1 MSKEVNFF
9 IPEYASGK
17 EKFYRYMDTLI
28 SHKSDSKTE
37 CILFIIISYTQ
48 LISGFFSEQIGILKN
63 EETPDNYLMLLQ
75 RVIRVRDLFIN
86 SFQVYSII
94 LYIFFIILIVLT
106 IIFIYRMRKTG
117 RVAQYSL
124 NETILNFSIKV
135 FIYILYQAILDFCL
149 SLLCFGDKNPNFED
163 ESVTC
168 SISENIILFMVMILT
183 FFYTI
188 FLGIFFALY
197 YNESFLLSNS
207 PMSRVTT
214 NYELYLNINAAIF
227 SIILNFSYSIG
238 SIVFLLYNT
247 IMSFVLLNYYLSS
260 RPFYDSTISYL
271 IGFFHMLYA
280 WTSIFCLLFYFIKV
294 YQVSIV
300 YISIVLIL
308 MWMYFNMHQKMNDT
322 ITLDKPFHQLNDKF
336 SILLYIRYIINKYKT
351 IETNPEDKAKIIGII
366 FLHKRECPIAEC
378 PSKLDKKKF
387 YLPITDEWSNPN
399 KKEFNDRVYLQ
410 NFIIFIYDY
419 FISQNFFDNDILI
432 NLSMYYLQTIGNYC
446 RSMYYHQKVGDNKMN
461 TQEQFM
467 HFRAGEFISKALI
480 KSCRPSN
487 EIAANLEDIN
497 FSQYFKYHNLSEKFK
512 INLIRD
518 VHLSREFWKLFI
530 TKDKKRKKLDFN
542 EIFEMTDKIRLTK
555 QTIDKLWAEIF
566 QTYNGYNELFEL
578 YENYVESINDD
589 SLTLRELLKTKNK
602 NFALEGIF
610 NYYNILFSND
620 TCIIICSGDK
630 GKEGNIERVS
640 SNITQFFGYKEEEVK
655 GINIGALMPKMFERE
670 HKSFMQRHIRIGE
683 KRVID
688 KTFRTYGKDK
698 YNALIVL
705 NLSIKLFPILG
716 DNLFFCAMM
725 TKEDIEDVILLDRDY
740 NIQAMSGKLYKL
752 FNLNSQ
758 IFQDV
763 DVPFWMIC
771 KEFIRHYRTFMMN
784 NSKVQNFSVNEFK
797 LKKLMSKNL
806 RNEGYSTQ
814 LNEKGENKEGGDVT
828 PRSDDLSKDG
838 NQIEVTELDFEIN
851 ENAEVEWEIV
861 IPPIFKAY
869 TSSTTMKSRKLQN
882 KTISPIRDTN
892 EFYNNYTEDDQDET
906 SHLLNKNKNNN
917 NQNIDSSDI
926 NKSNQQNYLGNNE
939 QDKNF
944 QNAISKYRAFF
955 TAGNKSNFQELIKII
970 DKMNERA
977 DQVYRFIISFN
988 QLVYNE
994 KRVSYIIRCID
1005 NKEISDS
1012 NSSGNRGGLD
1022 EKGKKKDREKNVG
1035 NTTIDLGDNKREAF
1049 DRSKYLKDMNEIV
1062 NKSEIQVIKMKTNI
1076 DELHMIANEND
1087 EVRKLIDS
1095 YHREILN
1102 YSRVLGINNINVY
1115 DENGSQTSSQTGYT
1129 NSITK
1134 KTRIQEI
1141 KSYIMSS
1148 VDNFYTLIL
1157 IKCLFFTFMVCTLLV
1172 GIIYL
1177 VKFNSLMEKI
1187 EEIDFLHSSTIKL
1200 GFNFFKFLTR
1210 INSFIALSKIR
1221 NDLNDSIIYNI
1232 YTTNIYESQDI
1243 NETYNQ
1249 FIQIE
1254 EDKIKALVDEIEDLS
1269 YKVMFY
1275 FSDSISDFQQR
1286 VYYFQFIPYYKGIDA
1301 ASGGE
1306 ISFPLS
1312 IELYT
1317 SLLFRLSN
1325 TKKLY
1330 FPYKFPENDVNHAKS
1345 VTEYLSRNALDNPY
1359 LTVIAYMITL
1369 IENNTRVCWDEDNK
1383 GGNNI
1388 YIISIFYSAITF
1400 AFSGFYSLLLFL
1412 TNKNME
1418 EGMLKMSK
1426 IDPKLIAETIKTIE
1440 IFNRNVLNKYIE
1452 FSDKGQSKKAPKRTQ
1467 SVFIEDNINGEDQ
1480 EDDKK
1485 NKKGKKKNKKK
1496 KKEEDEKSRF
1506 GNDDNK
1512 KNEKADNNEK
1522 IHNNAPQKDTKQK
1535 KLANNANQNKKDEEE
1550 GLGIYDSKIHKRLKV
1565 LTWSYFQSLLLIIIF
1580 AIFIIVII
1588 VKLKDY
1594 LNNIKNLYIT
1604 KDYFSFEHVI
1614 IELEILNMKVK
1625 MSQRKVADE
1634 EFYHLN
1640 NYAKNNQSTIIQIYE
1655 QIGKHKTLN
1664 EFYEKKYISNICLVL
1679 YEENS
1684 DDYNKCLN
1692 DKKVGEF
1699 SNVEEVKYI
1708 VRHELDNIWREY
1720 ELKNGVE
1727 KNYTSF
1733 CEFSS
1738 DSYSL
1743 LEYLNNEYL
1752 SKIINIYCEVIE
1764 KSNKEFGEI
1773 VKTDIRSIIIIMIM
1787 ILWIFCLYVI
1797 FFYIKTLIHLL
1808 LISRCVFKIIPTR
1821 VINQTKDLEDW
1832 IDDKY

>member
-9 IPEYASGK
+9 IPEYVSEK
-17 EKFYRYMDTLI
+17 VKFYRYMDTLI

-63 EETPDNYLMLLQ
+63 EENPDNYLMLLQ
-75 RVIRVRDLFIN
+75 RVIRVRDLFVD
-86 SFQVYSII
+86 SFSVYSIL
-94 LYIFFIILIVLT
+94 LYVFFIILIVLT
-106 IIFIYRMRKTG
+106 ISFIYGMRQTG
-117 RVAQYSL
+117 RVAHYSI
-124 NETILNFSIKV
+124 NEIILNFSIKT
-135 FIYILYQAILDFCL
+135 FIYILYQPILDFCL
-149 SLLCFGDKNPNFED
+149 SLLCFDKKNPNFAD
-163 ESVTC
+163 DSVTC
-168 SISENIILFMVMILT
+168 SITDKIFLFIIMILV
-183 FFYTI
+183 FFYSI
-188 FLGIFFALY
+188 FLGIFFSLY

-214 NYELYLNINAAIF
+214 NYELYLNINAVIF
-227 SIILNFSYSIG
+227 SIILNFSYSMG

-247 IMSFVLLNYYLSS
+247 IMSFVLLNYFLSS

-280 WTSIFCLLFYFIKV
+280 WTSIFSLLFYFIRV

-300 YISIVLIL
+300 YISISLIL
-308 MWMYFNMHQKMNDT
+308 MWMYYNMHQKINDT
-322 ITLDKPFHQLNDKF
+322 ITLEKPFHQLNDKF

-366 FLHKRECPIAEC
+366 FLHKRECPMAEC
-378 PSKLDKKKF
+378 PSKLDKKRF

-410 NFIIFIYDY
+410 NFVIFIYDY

-432 NLSMYYLQTIGNYC
+432 NLSMYYLQTIGNFC

-461 TQEQFM
+461 IQEKFL

-480 KSCRPSN
+480 KSCRSSN

-512 INLIRD
+512 VNLIRD

-542 EIFEMTDKIRLTK
+542 EIFEMTDKIRVTK
-555 QTIDKLWAEIF
+555 QTIDKLWDDIF

-630 GKEGNIERVS
+630 GKEGNIEKVS
-640 SNITQFFGYKEEEVK
+640 SNITKFFGYKEEEVK

-670 HKSFMQRHIRIGE
+670 HKGFMQRHIRIGE
-683 KRVID
+683 KRIID

-698 YNALIVL
+698 YNALVIL
-705 NLSIKLFPILG
+705 NLSVKLFPILG

-725 TKEDIEDVILLDRDY
+725 TKEDIEDVILLDSEY
-740 NIQAMSGKLYKL
+740 NIQAMSGKLYNL
-752 FNLNSQ
+752 FKLNSQ

-771 KEFIRHYRTFMMN
+771 KEFIRHYQTFMMN
-784 NSKVQNFSVNEFK
+784 NSKVKNFSVNQFK
-797 LKKLMSKNL
+797 LKKLISKNI
-806 RNEGYSTQ
+806 RNEGYATQ
-814 LNEKGENKEGGDVT
+814 IKEKNDNKEGDIT
-828 PRSDDLSKDG
+828 QRSDDAPKEG

-851 ENAEVEWEIV
+851 ENAEVEWEII
-861 IPPIFKAY
+861 IPPIFKSY

-882 KTISPIRDTN
+882 KSFSKTSTSN
-892 EFYNNYTEDDQDET
+892 EYYNNYTEDEQDET
-906 SHLLNKNKNNN
+906 SHLLKKNKNEIN
-917 NQNIDSSDI
+917 NQNIDSSEI
-926 NKSNQQNYLGNNE
+926 NKSNQQNYGGSND

-944 QNAISKYRAFF
+944 QNAIAKYRAFF
-955 TAGNKSNFQELIKII
+955 TSGNKSNFQELMKIMN
-970 DKMNERA
+970 KLNERA
-977 DQVYRFIISFN
+977 DQVFKFIISFN

-994 KRVSYIIRCID
+994 KRVAYIIRCID

-1012 NSSGNRGGLD
+1012 NSSNNKNNGE
-1022 EKGKKKDREKNVG
+1022 EKEKKKDKQKNVG
-1035 NTTIDLGDNKREAF
+1035 NVTIDIGEPKKEAF

-1062 NKSEIQVIKMKTNI
+1062 NKTEIQVIKMKTNI
-1076 DELHMIANEND
+1076 DQLHMIANEND
-1087 EVRKLIDS
+1087 DVRKLIDF
-1095 YHREILN
+1095 YHKEILN

-1134 KTRIQEI
+1134 KTRVQEI

-1157 IKCLFFTFMVCTLLV
+1157 IKLLFFIFMVCTLII

-1177 VKFNSLMEKI
+1177 VKFNSLMKNI
-1187 EEIDFLHSSTIKL
+1187 SEIDLLHSSTIKL
-1200 GFNFFKFLTR
+1200 GFNFINFLTR

-1221 NDLNDSIIYNI
+1221 NDLNDSIKYNSYI
-1232 YTTNIYESQDI
+1232 NNVYNSTNID
-1243 NETYNQ
+1243 ETYNI

-1254 EDKIKALVDEIEDLS
+1254 DEKIKLLVDELEDLS

-1286 VYYFQFIPYYKGIDA
+1286 EYYFQFIPYYKGKDESA
-1301 ASGGE
+1301 GGE

-1317 SLLFRLSN
+1317 SILFRLCN
-1325 TKKLY
+1325 TEKLH
-1330 FPYKFPENDVNHAKS
+1330 FPYKFPKDDINNSVKN
-1345 VTEYLSRNALDNPY
+1345 VTEYLSFIALDNPY
-1359 LTVIAYMITL
+1359 LTVIPYML
-1369 IENNTRVCWDEDNK
+1369 SLLNNNTRVCSDENNK
-1383 GGNNI
+1383 GGMNI
-1388 YIISIFYSAITF
+1388 YIISIIYSVITF
-1400 AFSGFYSLLLFL
+1400 VFAGFYSLLLFL

-1418 EGMLKMSK
+1418 EGMLKLTK

-1452 FSDKGQSKKAPKRTQ
+1452 FSDKGQTKKYSKRRQ
-1467 SVFIEDNINGEDQ
+1467 SVFIEDNNNEEED

-1485 NKKGKKKNKKK
+1485 NKKDKKKNKKK
-1496 KKEEDEKSRF
+1496 NKEFEDEKSKF
-1506 GNDDNK
+1506 GNDNK
-1512 KNEKADNNEK
+1512 KNEKNENN
-1522 IHNNAPQKDTKQK
+1522 NNQKENDK
-1535 KLANNANQNKKDEEE
+1535 KKPVNTSNVNQNKKDEDD

-1565 LTWSYFQSLLLIIIF
+1565 LTWSYFQSFILIILFAIFLLIIIL
-1580 AIFIIVII
+1580 
-1588 VKLKDY
+1588 KLKDY
-1594 LNNIKNLYIT
+1594 LNNIRNLYIT
-1604 KDYFSFEHVI
+1604 KDYFSFEHII
-1614 IELEILNMKVK
+1614 IELEILNMKIK
-1625 MSQRKVADE
+1625 MSQRNVNDTD
-1634 EFYHLN
+1634 YYYLN
-1640 NYAKNNQSTIIQIYE
+1640 NYAKDDQKTIIEIYNQIR
-1655 QIGKHKTLN
+1655 KHKTLN
-1664 EFYEKKYISNICLVL
+1664 EFYENKYISNICLVL
-1679 YEENS
+1679 YEENT
-1684 DDYNKCLN
+1684 DDYNNCIN

-1708 VRHELDNIWREY
+1708 VNHELENIWREFD
-1720 ELKNGVE
+1720 LKNGTE
-1727 KNYTSF
+1727 DNYTSF
-1733 CEFSS
+1733 YEFSTE
-1738 DSYSL
+1738 SYSL
-1743 LEYLNNEYL
+1743 IEYLNNEYL
-1752 SKIINIYCEVIE
+1752 SKIINIYCEVID
-1764 KSNKEFGEI
+1764 KSNEEFGEN
-1773 VKTDIRSIIIIMIM
+1773 VKTNIRSIIIAMIM

-1797 FFYIKTLIHLL
+1797 FFYINTLIHLL

-1832 IDDKY
+1832 MDDKY

>member
-9 IPEYASGK
+9 IPEYVSRK
-17 EKFYRYMDTLI
+17 VKFYRYMDTLI

-48 LISGFFSEQIGILKN
+48 LISGFFGEQIGILKN
-63 EETPDNYLMLLQ
+63 EESPDYYLMLLQ

-94 LYIFFIILIVLT
+94 LYVFFIILIALT
-106 IIFIYRMRKTG
+106 ILFVYRMRQTG

-124 NETILNFSIKV
+124 SETILNFSIKI

-149 SLLCFGDKNPNFED
+149 SLLCFGDKNPNFD
-163 ESVTC
+163 ETVTC
-168 SISENIILFMVMILT
+168 SISENILLFMVMILT

-207 PMSRVTT
+207 PTSRITT
-214 NYELYLNINAAIF
+214 NYELYFNINAVIF

-247 IMSFVLLNYYLSS
+247 IMSFVLLNYYISS

-280 WTSIFCLLFYFIKV
+280 WTSIFSLIFYFIKV
-294 YQVSIV
+294 YQVSII
-300 YISIVLIL
+300 YISILFIL

-322 ITLDKPFHQLNDKF
+322 ITLEKPFHQLNDKF
-336 SILLYIRYIINKYKT
+336 TILLYIRYIINKYKT

-366 FLHKRECPIAEC
+366 FLHKRECPMAEC
-378 PSKLDKKKF
+378 PSKLDKKRF

-399 KKEFNDRVYLQ
+399 KKEFNDRVYLH
-410 NFIIFIYDY
+410 NFVIFIYDY

-446 RSMYYHQKVGDNKMN
+446 KSMYYHQKVGDNKMN
-461 TQEQFM
+461 TQEKFL

-497 FSQYFKYHNLSEKFK
+497 FSQFFKYHNLSEKFK

-555 QTIDKLWAEIF
+555 QTIDKLWNDIF
-566 QTYNGYNELFEL
+566 QTYNGYNEIFEL

-589 SLTLRELLKTKNK
+589 SITLRELLKAKNK

-640 SNITQFFGYKEEEVK
+640 SNITNFFGYKEEEVK
-655 GINIGALMPKMFERE
+655 GINIGALMPKMFEKE

-698 YNALIVL
+698 YNALIIL

-725 TKEDIEDVILLDRDY
+725 TKEDIEDVILLDSEY
-740 NIQAMSGKLYKL
+740 NIQAMSGKLYNL
-752 FNLNSQ
+752 FKLNSQ

-771 KEFIRHYRTFMMN
+771 KEFIRHYQTFMMN
-784 NSKVQNFSVNEFK
+784 NSKVQNFSVRDFK
-797 LKKLMSKNL
+797 LKKLLSKNL

-814 LNEKGENKEGGDVT
+814 LNEKGESKDEDLT
-828 PRSDDLSKDG
+828 QRSDDNISKDG
-838 NQIEVTELDFEIN
+838 KQIEVTELDFEIN

-861 IPPIFKAY
+861 IPPIFKTY
-869 TSSTTMKSRKLQN
+869 TSNTTIKSRKLQN
-882 KTISPIRDTN
+882 KTIAQMSTSNDY
-892 EFYNNYTEDDQDET
+892 YNNYTEDEQDET
-906 SHLLNKNKNNN
+906 SHLLNKNKNNIN
-917 NQNIDSSDI
+917 NQNLDSSEI
-926 NKSNQQNYLGNNE
+926 TKSNQQNYSGNNE

-944 QNAISKYRAFF
+944 QNAIAKYRSFF
-955 TAGNKSNFQELIKII
+955 TSGNKSNFQELMKIL
-970 DKMNERA
+970 DRMNERA
-977 DQVYRFIISFN
+977 EQVFKFIISFN

-994 KRVSYIIRCID
+994 KRVAYIIRCID

-1012 NSSGNRGGLD
+1012 NSSGNRNNI
-1022 EKGKKKDREKNVG
+1022 EENGKKNKKEKNEA
-1035 NTTIDLGDNKREAF
+1035 NTTIDIGEYKKGAF
-1049 DRSKYLKDMNEIV
+1049 DRSKFLKEMNEIV
-1062 NKSEIQVIKMKTNI
+1062 NKSEIQIIKMKTNI
-1076 DELHMIANEND
+1076 DQLHMIANDNE
-1087 EVRKLIDS
+1087 EVRKLIDN
-1095 YHREILN
+1095 YHKEILN

-1157 IKCLFFTFMVCTLLV
+1157 IKFLFFTFMACSFLV

-1177 VKFNSLMEKI
+1177 IKFNSLMKKI
-1187 EEIDFLHSSTIKL
+1187 EDIDLLHSSTIKL
-1200 GFNFFKFLTR
+1200 GFNFLSFLTR

-1221 NDLNDSIIYNI
+1221 NDLNDSIIYNT
-1232 YTTNIYESQDI
+1232 YTTNIYDSKNI
-1243 NETYNQ
+1243 NETYNE
-1249 FIQIE
+1249 FIRIE
-1254 EDKIKALVDEIEDLS
+1254 EDKINKLVDEIENLS
-1269 YKVMFY
+1269 YDVMFH
-1275 FSDSISDFQQR
+1275 FSDLISDFQQR
-1286 VYYFQFIPYYKGIDA
+1286 EYYFQIIPYFKGEVEDEDL
-1301 ASGGE
+1301 GGD

-1317 SLLFRLSN
+1317 SILFRLSN
-1325 TKKLY
+1325 TTKLH
-1330 FPYKFPENDVNHAKS
+1330 FPYKYPENDVNNAVKN
-1345 VTEYLSRNALDNPY
+1345 VTEYLSRIALDNPY
-1359 LTVIAYMITL
+1359 LTVIKNIKQL
-1369 IENNTRVCWDEDNK
+1369 ILNNTRVCWDEDNK
-1383 GGNNI
+1383 GGMNI
-1388 YIISIFYSAITF
+1388 YNISIIYSAITF
-1400 AFSGFYSLLLFL
+1400 AFSGFYYLLLFL

-1452 FSDKGQSKKAPKRTQ
+1452 FSDKGQTKKMPKRAQ
-1467 SVFIEDNINGEDQ
+1467 SVFIDDNINEED
-1480 EDDKK
+1480 EKDVKK
-1485 NKKGKKKNKKK
+1485 NKEKKKKKKKNK
-1496 KKEEDEKSRF
+1496 ENEDEKSKL
-1506 GNDDNK
+1506 GYYNNK
-1512 KNEKADNNEK
+1512 KNIKTENNE
-1522 IHNNAPQKDTKQK
+1522 NNQKTENDK
-1535 KLANNANQNKKDEEE
+1535 KRPNNSNEGRKDEDE

-1565 LTWSYFQSLLLIIIF
+1565 LTCSYFQSLILIIIY
-1580 AIFIIVII
+1580 AIFIIFII
-1588 VKLKDY
+1588 IELNDY
-1594 LNNIKNLYIT
+1594 LYNINYLYIT
-1604 KDYFSFEHVI
+1604 KDYFAFEHI
-1614 IELEILNMKVK
+1614 SIELKVLNMKIK
-1625 MSQRKVADE
+1625 MSQRSVEDE
-1634 EFYHLN
+1634 QFYSLE
-1640 NYAKNNQSTIIQIYE
+1640 NYAKNDQNKIIQIYE
-1655 QIGKHKTLN
+1655 QIRKHKTLN
-1664 EFYEKKYISNICLVL
+1664 DFYEKKYISNICYVL

-1684 DDYNKCLN
+1684 EECNKCLN
-1692 DKKVGEF
+1692 DKKIGEF

-1708 VRHELDNIWREY
+1708 VMHELDKIWKEY

-1733 CEFSS
+1733 YEFSS
-1738 DSYSL
+1738 ESYSL

-1752 SKIINIYCEVIE
+1752 FRLINIYCDVIE
-1764 KSNKEFGEI
+1764 KSNKEYGEI
-1773 VKTDIRSIIIIMIM
+1773 VKTDIRSIIIVMIM

-1832 IDDKY
+1832 IDNKY